1 MTVTRQ
7 VACVLAACPLTLLAA
22 DRVTVVNSAFED
34 SKTGVPPGWTLGC
47 GEFALREGSGYYGTI
62 GLAWDSAVP
71 CSGEHAVAIQKL
83 TGWRKGVRY
92 RYTAY
97 VRAQNLSCPSGYPY
111 IGLSFGKGSRAEVCD
126 VRTEIPV
133 SGVQGF
139 ARYEGFVEKLPDDIQ
154 DLTLVLGV
162 AKGTTGR
169 VVFDNVD
176 FAEVPEPS
184 VGFLC
189 SNVYRAMA
197 DKGEVEFHASVY
209 PPCDPKRSKA
219 VFSFTDASGRVV
231 RRPADRILPD
241 CMSMKVDV
249 SEMAF
254 GTNAVVGELT
264 FGKHVSCVSLDFAH
278 VREMPKRRVCI
289 DRHGRCLVNGTPFY
303 PLGMF
308 ANGISAKVLET
319 YTNGPFNCVMPYNPV
334 NRSALDAC
342 QAAGVMAFGS
352 RSSVIFGSYWGKR
365 LGLDT
370 QEKVEEFH
378 SKEVLSL
385 RDHPA
390 LLGWYMFDEAPGT
403 EIPARKRLCELYREW
418 DPEHLLWAI
427 QCRTDDLR
435 DFMQATDVMGI
446 DSYPLGYQGHTADQ
460 VLDDPTRITRKCLEL
475 TFGAMPFWNAP
486 QSYSWSWLKCD
497 WCPGARFPTMAEM
510 RNMNWQHIAAGANGI
525 ISYSFGAMQKQPD
538 FPELWKQTIAA
549 HEEIAKVVPVL
560 LSVEPKPSVDSSD
573 PKRLSCRTWM
583 KDSKLYLLACNL
595 TTKPLA
601 ADAVLEYGNWMLKG
615 RYLADGEIKVAGKK
629 VRYELP
635 PMGVSFACL
644 FSENS
649 K

>member
-1 MTVTRQ
+1 M
-7 VACVLAACPLTLLAA
+7 VARSLCCLLLASVSA
-22 DRVTVVNSAFED
+22 LASDQVTVVNSAFED

-47 GEFALREGSGYYGTI
+47 GEFGLREGSGYYGTI
-62 GLAWDSAVP
+62 GLVWDSAAP
-71 CSGEHAVAIQKL
+71 CSGEHAVAFQKL

-111 IGLSFGKGSRAEVCD
+111 IGLSFGKGSRAEICD

-133 SGVQGF
+133 SGIQGF
-139 ARYEGFVEKLPDDIQ
+139 ARYEGFVEKLPDDIRE
-154 DLTLVLGV
+154 LTLVLGV
-162 AKGTTGR
+162 DKGTTGR

-184 VGFLC
+184 VTFLC
-189 SNVYRAMA
+189 SNAYRAMA
-197 DKGEVEFHASVY
+197 GEGEVEFYASVY
-209 PPCDPKRSKA
+209 PPCDPKSSKA
-219 VFSFTDASGRVV
+219 VFSFVDASGKVV
-231 RRPADRILPD
+231 RRPADSLLPD
-241 CMSMKVDV
+241 SMSMKVDV

-254 GTNAVVGELT
+254 GTNAVIGELT
-264 FGKHVSCVSLDFAH
+264 SGKHVSRSSLDFAH
-278 VREMPKRRVCI
+278 VRELPKRRVRI
-289 DRHGRCLVNGTPFY
+289 DRYGRCLVDGKPFY

-308 ANGISAKVLET
+308 ANGIGPKELEI

-352 RSSVIFGSYWGKR
+352 RNSVILGSYWGKR

-378 SKEVLSL
+378 RKEVESL

-390 LLGWYMFDEAPGT
+390 LLGWFMFDESPSN
-403 EIPARKRLCELYREW
+403 EIRARKRLCELYREW
-418 DPEHLLWAI
+418 DPDHLMWAI
-427 QCRTDDLR
+427 QCRADDLR
-435 DFMQATDVMGI
+435 DFMQATDVMGV
-446 DSYPLGYQGHTADQ
+446 DSYPLGYQGCTADQ
-460 VLDDPTRITRKCLEL
+460 VLDAPTRITRKCLEL

-486 QSYSWSWLKCD
+486 QAYSWSWLKCD

-510 RNMNWQHIAAGANGI
+510 RNMNWQHIAAGANGV
-525 ISYSFGAMQKQPD
+525 ISYSFGAMLKQPD

-560 LSVEPKPSVDSSD
+560 LSVEPRPAVSSSD
-573 PKRLSCRTWM
+573 PKRLSCRTWA
-583 KDSKLYLLACNL
+583 KGGKLYLLACNL
-595 TTKPLA
+595 TTKPVA
-601 ADAVLEYGNWMLKG
+601 ASANLEYGSWTLEG
-615 RYLADGEIKVAGKK
+615 RYLAEGE
-629 VRYELP
+629 VRVSGRSVKYALP
-635 PMGVSFACL
+635 PMGVSFVRLVSA
-644 FSENS
+644 SGR